1 MKEVERSRRRMSWGR
16 RRGRSRRRRKS
27 LVAASR
33 PESCN
38 ERELFRWEGGGT
50 AITG

>member
-1 MKEVERSRRRMSWGR
+1 MKEVERSRRRMSSR
-16 RRGRSRRRRKS
+16 RRRRRRRRKS